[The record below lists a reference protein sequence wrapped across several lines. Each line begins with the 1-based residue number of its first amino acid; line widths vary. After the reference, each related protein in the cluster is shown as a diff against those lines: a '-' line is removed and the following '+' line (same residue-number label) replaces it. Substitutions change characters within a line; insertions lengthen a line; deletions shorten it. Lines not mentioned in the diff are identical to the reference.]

1 MPSYYLAPGFFIALT
16 PNCQISLPQ
25 LAPQIRRSRPERLAV
40 IDALCNG
47 YTGDLDGLAESVASQ
62 AGSDPARLKAYIEAL
77 SAAGAITT
85 AQPQPVMAAEAPAGP
100 VSLPE
105 AELLIPP
112 PVLLLPHAGRYHWYN
127 HEGEKLLGL
136 TLAEAQAAAMFC
148 KPTTA
153 AAVRQ
158 RCAQAQ
164 RGSSLSATHLPTPD
178 DFDRLFERL
187 VLAGVF
193 EAGDLVTRSQA
204 RVDGP
209 KPVTKDP
216 KAIVQASVDAR
227 VAEHDRSNAQRG
239 LPAVIPV
246 NTFHGAAPAAL
257 GLLVAYAMEYDGGV
271 LKDRFDFVPLFLAD
285 KQRLLER
292 ASSPGIFLFS
302 NYLWTVDENLAL
314 SAAIKAV
321 SPQSIT
327 IHGGPSTPKYEQDAQ
342 EFFAK
347 HQHVDIAV
355 RGEGEHTFAEVLKA
369 LDPECLHDLSRLEHV
384 QGISYRSADGVRRT
398 ESRDR
403 IADLD
408 TIPSPYLMGLF
419 DDFGASRAGA
429 ILETNRG
436 CPFGCTFCD
445 WGSATLSRVRRFD
458 LDRVFRELEWCA
470 QNQIATASF
479 ADANFGMLER
489 DVDIARKVAD
499 LKRATGYP
507 RTVAT
512 NYAKNNVKHLRKIIE
527 IFADVEILTEG
538 VVSLQSMDET
548 TLRIIDRS
556 NIKLEKYNDLTTEF
570 RQANL
575 PLAADIMMGLP
586 GSTPASFFK
595 DLQECTDRDVRVRAN
610 PTLLLTNSP
619 MNDPAYRKEHGIVA
633 KPGEILMQTA
643 SYTRA
648 EWEDMNQLR
657 IAFNLFDNWG
667 VLRYVGRFVRSAAGI
682 GEVDFYNRLRTAA
695 QGEPTA
701 FPIVTATLDTLE
713 QYMAPP
719 GSWGLF
725 MAEVRQFLLQHLG
738 LAEDSALRT
747 VLAVQLAHLPS
758 PERKFPHRL
767 DLEHDY
773 AAWQQELLQVR
784 EAGHRSDWEKHLR
797 PLLEFPPAALVIN
810 DPNEVCRIDLGK
822 PMGAIAY
829 AMRSWEMDSVVAR
842 PSLGLAS

>member
-1 MPSYYLAPGFFIALT
+1 MSSYYLAPNFFVALT

-25 LAPQIRRSRPERLAV
+25 LSQQIRRSRPERLAV

-47 YTGDLDGLAESVASQ
+47 FSGTLDELAESVAAE
-62 AGSDPARLKAYIEAL
+62 AGSDPAKLKAYIRAL
-77 SAAGAITT
+77 TDANAITQT
-85 AQPQPVMAAEAPAGP
+85 EPVLPAVQEAPQRP
-100 VSLPE
+100 VALQE

-112 PVLLLPHAGRYHWYN
+112 PVLLLPYAGRYHWHN
-127 HEGEKLLGL
+127 HEGQRLLSL
-136 TLAEAQAAAMFC
+136 TLPEAQAAALFC
-148 KPTTA
+148 KPATA
-153 AAVRQ
+153 ASVRQ
-158 RCAQAQ
+158 RCADAPP
-164 RGSSLSATHLPTPD
+164 SNALTSTHLPTPEE
-178 DFDRLFERL
+178 FDPLFDRL

-193 EAGDLVTRSQA
+193 EASDLVTKSQA

-227 VAEHDRSNAQRG
+227 VAEHDRNNANRG
-239 LPAVIPV
+239 LAAVVPV

-257 GLLVAYAMEYDGGV
+257 GLLVAYAMEYEGGI
-271 LKDRFDFVPLFLAD
+271 LRDKFDFVPLFLAD

-292 ASSPGIFLFS
+292 AATPGVFLFS

-314 SAAIKAV
+314 SAAIKAA
-321 SPQSIT
+321 SPESIT
-327 IHGGPSTPKYEQDAQ
+327 IHGGPSTPKYEQDA
-342 EFFAK
+342 ETFFAT
-347 HQHVDIAV
+347 HTHVDIAV

-369 LDPECLHDLSRLEHV
+369 LDPDRIHDLSSLVDVE
-384 QGISYRSADGVRRT
+384 GISYRTPEGVHRT
-398 ESRDR
+398 AGRDR

-458 LDRVFRELEWCA
+458 LDRVYRELEWCA
-470 QNQIATASF
+470 HNQIATASF

-499 LKRATGYP
+499 LKRTTGYP

-527 IFADVEILTEG
+527 IFAEVEILTEG

-586 GSTPASFFK
+586 GSTPTSFFK

-619 MNDPAYRKEHGIVA
+619 MNDPAYREEHGIVA
-633 KPGEILMQTA
+633 KPGEILMETA
-643 SYTRA
+643 SYTRQ

-657 IAFNLFDNWG
+657 VAFNLFDNWG
-667 VLRYVGRFVRSAAGI
+667 VLRYVGRFVRSVADM
-682 GEVDFYNRLRTAA
+682 GEVDFYNRLRIAA
-695 QGEPTA
+695 QARPQDY
-701 FPIVTATLDTLE
+701 PIVLATLSTLE

-725 MAEVRQFLLQHLG
+725 MDEVHRFLINELG
-738 LAEDSALRT
+738 VADDSPLRT

-758 PERKFPHRL
+758 PERKFPQHL
-767 DLEHDY
+767 ELEHDY

-797 PLLEFPPAALVIN
+797 PLAEFAPASLVIN

-829 AMRSWEMDSVVAR
+829 AMRSWEMDSAVAR